1 MLNIFKEFKAKMGN
15 SNNKLETT
23 LKIEIKT
30 LKNPIL
36 KLETTITTI
45 FKSMEGFNNRLNTT
59 ANW

>member
-1 MLNIFKEFKAKMGN
+1 MGN

-59 ANW
+59 ANWWTRK